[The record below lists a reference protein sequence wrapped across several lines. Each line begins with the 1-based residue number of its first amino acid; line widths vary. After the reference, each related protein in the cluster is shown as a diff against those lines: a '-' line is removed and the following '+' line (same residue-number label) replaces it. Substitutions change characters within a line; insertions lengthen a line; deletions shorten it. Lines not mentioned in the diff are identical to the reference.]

1 MLVPF
6 DFISIYLKKIK
17 KQLNFSNI
25 VLNIPS
31 CVLKVPLLISTHILE
46 DKMTDY
52 NLNQDYSTQLFVI
65 FLVLLS
71 DGICD

>member
-52 NLNQDYSTQLFVI
+52 NLNQD
-65 FLVLLS
+65 
-71 DGICD
+71 